1 MRIDH
6 VNLYIASEKPTMARL
21 LFLFTFLASCSLAGA
36 QSPGVVIS
44 PAPCAAVYR
53 GVPNRILIA
62 SNVGPIDSL
71 IISTSPDH
79 FLDCKNPGNCLLN
92 LSSDPLVQQAQIV
105 VEREKPDGSLELL
118 QKQTFEILDI
128 PDPTIFYAGRSVLI
142 NSIPK
147 ALLELD
153 SPVAVRIP
161 GFWDISF
168 EVLSF
173 ELAVQSRGK
182 SNHFRTKG
190 SKLSP
195 AMKLALHDIE
205 PGSYII
211 FESCMVEL
219 PDGTVRSMPALE
231 LTVTP

>member
-6 VNLYIASEKPTMARL
+6 VTLYIPSEKPTMARL

-53 GVPNRILIA
+53 GVPNKILIA

-71 IISTSPDH
+71 KVSTSPDH
-79 FLDCKNPGNCLLN
+79 SLHCKNPGNCLLN
-92 LSSDPLVQQAQIV
+92 LSSDPLVQQAPIV
-105 VEREKPDGSLELL
+105 VERRKPDGSLELL

-153 SPVAVRIP
+153 SPLLVRIP

-195 AMKLALHDIE
+195 AMKLALHNIE
-205 PGSYII
+205 PGSHII

>member
-6 VNLYIASEKPTMARL
+6 VTLYITSKKPTMARL
-21 LFLFTFLASCSLAGA
+21 LFIFTFLASCFLAGA
-36 QSPGVVIS
+36 QTPRVVIS
-44 PAPCAAVYR
+44 PAPSAAVYR

-79 FLDCKNPGNCLLN
+79 FLDCENPGNCLLN
-92 LSSDPLVQQAQIV
+92 LSPDPLVQQAQIV
-105 VEREKPDGSLELL
+105 VERRKPDGSLELL

-142 NSIPK
+142 NSIPR

-153 SPVAVRIP
+153 SPLSVRIP

-168 EVLSF
+168 KVLSF
-173 ELAVQSRGK
+173 ELAVQNRGK
-182 SNHFRTKG
+182 SSHFRTKG

-195 AMKLALHDIE
+195 AMKLVLHNIE
-205 PGSYII
+205 PGSHII
-211 FESCMVEL
+211 FESCMVAL
-219 PDGTVRSMPALE
+219 PDGTVRSIPALK
-231 LTVTP
+231 LTVTS

>member
-1 MRIDH
+1 MRIHH
-6 VNLYIASEKPTMARL
+6 VTLYIASKKPTMARL
-21 LFLFTFLASCSLAGA
+21 LFLFTFLASCSLVGA

-92 LSSDPLVQQAQIV
+92 LSFDPLVQQAPIV
-105 VEREKPDGSLELL
+105 VERRKPDGSLELL
-118 QKQTFEILDI
+118 QKQTLEILDI
-128 PDPTIFYAGRSVLI
+128 PDPTIFFAGRSVLI

-153 SPVAVRIP
+153 SPISVRIP

-173 ELAVQSRGK
+173 ELVVQNRGK

-195 AMKLALHDIE
+195 AMNLALHDLE
-205 PGSYII
+205 PGSHII

-219 PDGTVRSMPALE
+219 PDGTVRSIPALK
-231 LTVTP
+231 LHVTA